1 VSPSPLSSGRPASS
15 SGSTIDGVSRDGGAM
30 RDGIRDGS
38 ITKDGTLSRD
48 GLLPFSEPP
57 GRASF
62 PDGAFLPEGRTMEVS
77 VRSTDFG
84 GAPAVPAAVDRAV
97 LLRMDGVQAG
107 LIVGVEQ
114 LPFTVGR
121 HPTNVCRIDEDSISR
136 FHARIMRSG
145 DEYIVEDMG
154 SRNGTFVA
162 GKRVTRAKL
171 DHDSWLQFG
180 PRVSFRFSLT
190 DVREERLLRKLYES
204 STRDALTG
212 SYNRLHFEER
222 LRAEVAYA
230 IRHRTQASLII
241 IDLDH
246 FKKVNDTYGH
256 PAGDL
261 VLKRASEACM
271 RALRTEDVFARFGG
285 EEFGVVLRGIELKGA
300 ARLADRLRESVAA
313 EHIEFEGQRI
323 KVTMSA
329 GAASLACCATP
340 SADELVSTA
349 DRRLYLAKQA
359 GRNRVAFDG

>member
-1 VSPSPLSSGRPASS
+1 VVSTASS
-15 SGSTIDGVSRDGGAM
+15 KHPAGIPEAAAREGKAPREGSVTREAMMPYAPEPSAGRGSIPDGG
-30 RDGIRDGS
+30 
-38 ITKDGTLSRD
+38 
-48 GLLPFSEPP
+48 
-57 GRASF
+57 SF
-62 PDGAFLPEGRTMEVS
+62 FPEAHTMEVS
-77 VRSTDFG
+77 VRSTDFAG
-84 GAPAVPAAVDRAV
+84 SPAVPSAVDRAV

-121 HPTNVCRIDEDSISR
+121 HPTNTCRIDEDSISR
-136 FHARIMRSG
+136 FHARIMRTG
-145 DEYIVEDMG
+145 DEYTVEDMG

-171 DHDSWLQFG
+171 EHDSWLQFG

-212 SYNRLHFEER
+212 AYNRLHFEER

-230 IRHRTQASLII
+230 IRHRTPCSLLI

-246 FKKVNDTYGH
+246 FKRVNDTYGH
-256 PAGDL
+256 PAGDA

-300 ARLADRLRESVAA
+300 ARLGDRLRQSVANEVI
-313 EHIEFEGQRI
+313 EHDGKQI
-323 KVTMSA
+323 KITLSA
-329 GAASLACCATP
+329 GCAALACCSGTP
-340 SADELVSTA
+340 SAEELIGIA
-349 DRRLYLAKQA
+349 DRRLYLSKQG
-359 GRNRVAFDG
+359 GRNRVAFEG

>member
-1 VSPSPLSSGRPASS
+1 
-15 SGSTIDGVSRDGGAM
+15 M

-38 ITKDGTLSRD
+38 ITKDGALTHD
-48 GLLPFSEPP
+48 LLPFSDPP
-57 GRASF
+57 PAGRASF
-62 PDGAFLPEGRTMEVS
+62 PDGGFLPEARTMEVS
-77 VRSTDFG
+77 VRSADG
-84 GAPAVPAAVDRAV
+84 GPPAVPSVVDRAV

-114 LPFTVGR
+114 FPFTVGR

-136 FHARIMRSG
+136 FHSRIMRDG
-145 DEYIVEDMG
+145 DDFIVEDMG

-162 GKRVTRAKL
+162 GKRVSRAKL

-212 SYNRLHFEER
+212 AYNRLHFEER

-300 ARLADRLRESVAA
+300 ARLAERLRQAVAA
-313 EHIEFEGQRI
+313 EHIEYDGHRI
-323 KVTMSA
+323 GVTLSA
-329 GAASLACCATP
+329 GAASLACCASP
-340 SADELVSTA
+340 SAEDLIGTA
-349 DRRLYLAKQA
+349 DRRLYMAKQA
-359 GRNRVAFDG
+359 GRNRVGSDG